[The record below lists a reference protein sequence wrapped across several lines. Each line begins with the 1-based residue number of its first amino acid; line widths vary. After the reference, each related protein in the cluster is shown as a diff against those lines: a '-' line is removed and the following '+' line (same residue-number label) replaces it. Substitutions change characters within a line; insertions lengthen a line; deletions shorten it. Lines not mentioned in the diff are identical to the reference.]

1 MVQLFGATA
10 GVSIGIILAVS
21 GLGTIT
27 MIASYA
33 FSGLVAGICSK
44 FGKFGVVVG
53 FIMGNIVLT
62 YVANGGLQV
71 IIALKE
77 ILIASLGLLALPKKV
92 EVKIEDFIRVEKAL
106 PAGSDRALNKVENT
120 IYALNSM
127 SEVFNDMS
135 VAFQEAVATTC
146 VDDEIAIEFFYTIK
160 KEICNQCN
168 SNNDCVKSLIQDDNE
183 NLQKLIN
190 ILHEKEMIN
199 KSDLA
204 EIFGNK
210 NCILTDKL
218 VAKINSEY
226 QIYKLNNMWQKKVQ
240 ESRTVALNQLKGVSK
255 AIDSVTK
262 GLCYIEEVNEETFD
276 AKTEIIKRLEEKG
289 ITIQDISLDKEN
301 EKYMV
306 NIYTLS
312 CETRSECKTYMIE
325 DILSD
330 VLEEKMVNTKNK
342 CGQANGSEICVQRY
356 VSQPKYKV
364 NLGISRTT
372 KNRSSISGDSSSFM
386 ELPDKKF
393 LIALSDGMG
402 SGPKAE
408 CSSKLAIKMLEKMLS
423 SGFDKC
429 VAVELINSMMV
440 LNASEET
447 FSTVDMSVIDLYK
460 GNIEFVKLSAA
471 PTYIKNNN
479 GVQIVKAL
487 SLPVGILNEVDIDL
501 YENQLEEGDIVV
513 MVTDGIIDSKE
524 NIEKKE
530 LWLKDLLENIGNEN
544 PQRIADIIIQESLD
558 NGYGIA
564 KDDMTVIVAKI
575 LKN

>member
-1 MVQLFGATA
+1 
-10 GVSIGIILAVS
+10 
-21 GLGTIT
+21 
-27 MIASYA
+27 
-33 FSGLVAGICSK
+33 
-44 FGKFGVVVG
+44 
-53 FIMGNIVLT
+53 
-62 YVANGGLQV
+62 
-71 IIALKE
+71 
-77 ILIASLGLLALPKKV
+77 
-92 EVKIEDFIRVEKAL
+92 
-106 PAGSDRALNKVENT
+106 
-120 IYALNSM
+120 
-127 SEVFNDMS
+127 
-135 VAFQEAVATTC
+135 
-146 VDDEIAIEFFYTIK
+146 
-160 KEICNQCN
+160 
-168 SNNDCVKSLIQDDNE
+168 
-183 NLQKLIN
+183 
-190 ILHEKEMIN
+190 
-199 KSDLA
+199 
-204 EIFGNK
+204 
-210 NCILTDKL
+210 
-218 VAKINSEY
+218 
-226 QIYKLNNMWQKKVQ
+226 
-240 ESRTVALNQLKGVSK
+240 
-255 AIDSVTK
+255 
-262 GLCYIEEVNEETFD
+262 
-276 AKTEIIKRLEEKG
+276 
-289 ITIQDISLDKEN
+289 
-301 EKYMV
+301 MV